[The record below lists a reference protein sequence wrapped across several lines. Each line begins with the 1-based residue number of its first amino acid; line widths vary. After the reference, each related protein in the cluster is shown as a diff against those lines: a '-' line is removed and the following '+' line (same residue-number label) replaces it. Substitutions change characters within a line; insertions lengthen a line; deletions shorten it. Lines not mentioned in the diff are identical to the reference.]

1 MKGHLDRYQ
10 QIGEIL
16 TRHGLGFLVG
26 ITGLDRWV
34 PFHHGLLGH
43 ERREQP
49 YTTPDHL
56 RLALEELGPTF
67 IKLGQIL
74 STRSDILPPDYL
86 QELAKL
92 QDAAPSVPGATI
104 RELIRQE
111 LGANPE
117 ELFAEFES
125 EPLASASIGQ
135 AHTATL
141 QDGTPVVVKVRRP
154 DVVAKIEEDL
164 EILQNLATQA
174 SRRWDAAAD
183 YNLTGIAAEFAQTLR
198 AEVDY
203 LQEGHNAERFAENF
217 ASDPDVHIPRVFW
230 ATTTSRVLTLER
242 IIGMKVNDLD
252 ALDRAG
258 IDRQTLAKR
267 AAGVAVKMVFEDGFF
282 HADPHP
288 GNLFIEPDGRI
299 GLIDFGMVGQV
310 DEKLRGQ
317 LGVLLTA
324 LIRNDADRVG
334 AALLDLSV
342 TKQSVDRN
350 QLRADLTEFISLY
363 KDRQLDQICIGPLI
377 TQLLALLREYHLQ
390 LPREMAMLLKTLLM
404 DEGMGVQLDPQFNL
418 GEILKPYAQ
427 QLALDR
433 FSPHAFA
440 KRLAK
445 AGFASAELAV
455 ELPGKLR
462 RLFELID
469 TAGVE
474 VHLRAAELEPLVGR
488 IERIGNRLV
497 AGMIAA
503 AFIKGVGEL
512 ATGDRKRWHSW
523 EGPLMGI
530 GLGAASAL
538 SAYLA
543 WTSRRNKRRR
553 RTG

>member
-198 AEVDY
+198 AELDY

-258 IDRQTLAKR
+258 IDRQALAKR

-350 QLRADLTEFISLY
+350 QLRSDLTEFISLY
-363 KDRQLDQICIGPLI
+363 KDRQLDQISIGPLI

-445 AGFASAELAV
+445 AGFASAELAI
-455 ELPGKLR
+455 ELPEKLR
-462 RLFELID
+462 QLFELID

-512 ATGDRKRWHSW
+512 TTGDRKRWHSW

-553 RTG
+553 R

>member
-198 AEVDY
+198 AELDY

-258 IDRQTLAKR
+258 IDRQALAKR

-350 QLRADLTEFISLY
+350 QLRSDLTEFISLY
-363 KDRQLDQICIGPLI
+363 KDRQLDQISIGPLI

-455 ELPGKLR
+455 ELPEKLR

-512 ATGDRKRWHSW
+512 TMGDRKRWHSW

-553 RTG
+553 R

>member
-198 AEVDY
+198 AELDY

-258 IDRQTLAKR
+258 IDRQALAKR

-350 QLRADLTEFISLY
+350 QLRSDLTEFISLY
-363 KDRQLDQICIGPLI
+363 KDRQLDQISIGPLI

-445 AGFASAELAV
+445 AGFASAELAI
-455 ELPGKLR
+455 ELPEKLR

-512 ATGDRKRWHSW
+512 TMGDRKRWHSW

-553 RTG
+553 R

>member
-198 AEVDY
+198 AELDY

-258 IDRQTLAKR
+258 IDRQALAKR

-363 KDRQLDQICIGPLI
+363 KDRQLDQISIGPLI

-455 ELPGKLR
+455 ELPEKLR

-512 ATGDRKRWHSW
+512 TTGDRKRWHSW

-553 RTG
+553 R

>member
-198 AEVDY
+198 AELDY

-258 IDRQTLAKR
+258 IDRQALAKR

-350 QLRADLTEFISLY
+350 QLRSDLTEFISLY
-363 KDRQLDQICIGPLI
+363 KDRQLDQISIGPLI

-445 AGFASAELAV
+445 AGFASAELAI
-455 ELPGKLR
+455 ELPEKLR
-462 RLFELID
+462 QLFELID

-512 ATGDRKRWHSW
+512 TMGDRKRWHSW

-553 RTG
+553 R

>member
-198 AEVDY
+198 AELDY

-252 ALDRAG
+252 ALDRAS
-258 IDRQTLAKR
+258 IDRQALAKR

-350 QLRADLTEFISLY
+350 QLRSDLTEFISLY
-363 KDRQLDQICIGPLI
+363 KDRQLDQISIGPLI

-445 AGFASAELAV
+445 AGFASAELAI
-455 ELPGKLR
+455 ELPEKLR
-462 RLFELID
+462 QLFELID

-512 ATGDRKRWHSW
+512 TTGDRKRWHSW

-553 RTG
+553 R